1 MALPLHIVGYPA
13 CKHPLRINGWH
24 LGILMVV
31 HSRLLVSMPR
41 SKIPEPIGVLSP
53 ELFERVKERTEGTL
67 LDLIKKNKD
76 TRYVTESPVFDGF
89 RSALGHLRK
98 DRGDDEVRDDMLL
111 ESYRSAIPLTTY
123 DSYEPFVKKFL
134 ERNCQEDD
142 VRDMFS
148 PGLPYFVAVSSSTT
162 GTKPKYFAKYKH
174 PPGGSY
180 ETVDRGANPVSDTG
194 GKNCIVYSL
203 NYRQLVSVLN
213 RDGDA
218 VKKLPVT
225 LMSSGSIRMHN
236 GIDVEKDTWALQYT
250 APRATSP
257 IAVSFI
263 SKYRSFLLMHALFAL
278 ADTKVETINTL
289 FGTIFIDM
297 IRYVEEEWDNLLQ
310 YIETGELPDWE
321 GTDHVRQWLVPKFHA
336 SPERAAELRV
346 IGRAA
351 QEPGWLVRV
360 WPMLKV
366 VIGIASGV
374 YAAVIPKMRHYVGPD
389 VQLRSLGFTA
399 SEAYIGT
406 VYDPENLNLYKVA
419 SDDIVEYLDVSKEE
433 VAANLVAPWQVQP
446 GGKYEVVLTNRDGM
460 WRYRLGDVIEIEGFD
475 PDDGS
480 PVVRYVERRNVAL
493 RLGGAML
500 SEEHLAKAIL
510 AVQDKLGSLIEFTV
524 VIDDRNITRRVGYL
538 VETQREL
545 GPEADEAPD
554 KLLHELCRLNPQFK
568 FGLDTEEMKP
578 PTIRI
583 LKPGTFAEYRRWRIE
598 VTNSGSGQMKV
609 PVVMWDHGAREWIY
623 KRIDREV
630 GCPVLVE
637 SENPGRVTDSK

>member
-1 MALPLHIVGYPA
+1 
-13 CKHPLRINGWH
+13 
-24 LGILMVV
+24 
-31 HSRLLVSMPR
+31 
-41 SKIPEPIGVLSP
+41 
-53 ELFERVKERTEGTL
+53 
-67 LDLIKKNKD
+67 
-76 TRYVTESPVFDGF
+76 
-89 RSALGHLRK
+89 
-98 DRGDDEVRDDMLL
+98 
-111 ESYRSAIPLTTY
+111 
-123 DSYEPFVKKFL
+123 
-134 ERNCQEDD
+134 
-142 VRDMFS
+142 
-148 PGLPYFVAVSSSTT
+148 
-162 GTKPKYFAKYKH
+162 
-174 PPGGSY
+174 
-180 ETVDRGANPVSDTG
+180 
-194 GKNCIVYSL
+194 
-203 NYRQLVSVLN
+203 
-213 RDGDA
+213 
-218 VKKLPVT
+218 
-225 LMSSGSIRMHN
+225 MSSGSIRMQN
-236 GIDVEKDTWALQYT
+236 GIDVEKDAWALQYT

-297 IRYVEEEWDNLLQ
+297 IRYVEEEWDNLLK

-336 SPERAAELRV
+336 APERAAELRAV
-346 IGRAA
+346 GRAA
-351 QEPGWLVRV
+351 QEPGWLARV

-419 SDDIVEYLDVSKEE
+419 SDDVVEYLDVSKEE
-433 VAANLVAPWQVQP
+433 VAANLLAPVMASP
-446 GGKYEVVLTNRDGM
+446 AGGKYEVVLTNRDGM

-475 PDDGS
+475 PNDGA

-510 AVQDKLGSLIEFTV
+510 AVQDKLGPLIEFTV

-545 GPEADEAPD
+545 GAFSFAHPVTIITQLNKGPEADEAPD
-554 KLLHELCRLNPQFK
+554 KLLH
-568 FGLDTEEMKP
+568 
-578 PTIRI
+578 
-583 LKPGTFAEYRRWRIE
+583 
-598 VTNSGSGQMKV
+598 
-609 PVVMWDHGAREWIY
+609 
-623 KRIDREV
+623 
-630 GCPVLVE
+630 
-637 SENPGRVTDSK
+637 